1 MDLHWRNTQK
11 PARFFVLDARAFSA
25 VMLFIIHA
33 RLWTFTLTIL
43 IMVIF
48 WVLERR
54 GLTFEAAIRGLR
66 AWVVGARRPA
76 LRTSTR
82 RHWIDFG

>member
-25 VMLFIIHA
+25 VMLFIVHA
-33 RLWTFTLTIL
+33 RLWTFAVTIL

-48 WVLERR
+48 WFLERR
-54 GLTFEAAIRGLR
+54 GLTFEAAIRALR
-66 AWVVGARRPA
+66 SWVVGARRPA
-76 LRTSTR
+76 LRTNTR
-82 RHWIDFG
+82 RYWIDFG